1 MNESSDS
8 KFSET
13 DTVNDIKPPA
23 DSVYTFS
30 DNCESDEGEL
40 KFKMKNIISPK
51 DSSTN
56 QTDKPSP
63 TGRETDSL
71 VSTATESNSELK
83 PSIGVNEETS
93 SSKSPK
99 QHVLPVKVKR
109 VPNGSIHRALPTGKP
124 AAYAIEKK
132 TTKARAKPKRK
143 ALVAMYQSQIS
154 DNKMGIK
161 LKLKK
166 SEVLTVLPPAKSKK
180 VAKSNRKRSR
190 KSKPKNTSDSDDSSY
205 EKKPRRVNNNKAT
218 TVEKEP
224 EEQTPWG
231 ILIPEPILL
240 KIFENVV
247 NQEGCLPAL
256 VRLGKV
262 CSLWN
267 HVSVTPKLWQ
277 SLDFSTWAKE
287 KWRTEL
293 NLKWLIENRMQSCT
307 DLNIGNHFFL
317 ICLTETFI
325 YLPPF

>member
-1 MNESSDS
+1 MNESSET
-8 KFSET
+8 KFSDTET
-13 DTVNDIKPPA
+13 ANDIKPPA
-23 DSVYTFS
+23 DSIYTFS

-40 KFKMKNIISPK
+40 KFKIKNIISPK
-51 DSSTN
+51 DCATN
-56 QTDKPSP
+56 QSEKPP
-63 TGRETDSL
+63 ITETDSF
-71 VSTATESNSELK
+71 VNNESVQSNLDTKTSVG
-83 PSIGVNEETS
+83 IDEETS
-93 SSKSPK
+93 CSKSPK

-109 VPNGSIHRALPTGKP
+109 VPNGSIHQTGGKP

-132 TTKARAKPKRK
+132 ITKVRAKPKRK

-166 SEVLTVLPPAKSKK
+166 SEVLTVLPPSKTKK

-190 KSKPKNTSDSDDSSY
+190 KAKPKITSDSDDSSY

-224 EEQTPWG
+224 QEQSPWG
-231 ILIPEPILL
+231 ILIPEQILL
-240 KIFENVV
+240 KVFENVV
-247 NQEGCLPAL
+247 QQEGCLPAL
-256 VRLGKV
+256 VRMGKV

-267 HVSVTPKLWQ
+267 QVSVTPRLWH
-277 SLDFSTWAKE
+277 SLDFSAWTKE

-307 DLNIGNHFFL
+307 DLNIGKFY
-317 ICLTETFI
+317 IVCLFQ
-325 YLPPF
+325 

>member
-1 MNESSDS
+1 MNESSER

-13 DTVNDIKPPA
+13 DNVNDIKPPA

-40 KFKMKNIISPK
+40 KFKIKNIISPK
-51 DSSTN
+51 DCSTN
-56 QTDKPSP
+56 QSDKPSP
-63 TGRETDSL
+63 TRRETDSL
-71 VSTATESNSELK
+71 VNNAVLEPNADTK
-83 PSIGVNEETS
+83 PYGVDEETS
-93 SSKSPK
+93 CSKSPK
-99 QHVLPVKVKR
+99 QQVLPVKVKR
-109 VPNGSIHRALPTGKP
+109 VPNGSIHRTQPTGKP
-124 AAYAIEKK
+124 AAFAIEKK

-180 VAKSNRKRSR
+180 GAKSNRKRSR
-190 KSKPKNTSDSDDSSY
+190 KTKPKNTSDSDDSSY

-218 TVEKEP
+218 AVETEP
-224 EEQTPWG
+224 VEQSPWG
-231 ILIPEPILL
+231 IMIPEPILL

-267 HVSVTPKLWQ
+267 QVSVTPRLWN
-277 SLDFSTWAKE
+277 SLDFSSWTKE

-307 DLNIGNHFFL
+307 DLNIGTTT
-317 ICLTETFI
+317 CVACTT
-325 YLPPF
+325 Y

>member
-1 MNESSDS
+1 MNESSES

-13 DTVNDIKPPA
+13 DTVNDINRPPA

-40 KFKMKNIISPK
+40 KFKIKNIISPK
-51 DSSTN
+51 DCSTN
-56 QTDKPSP
+56 QSDKSSP
-63 TGRETDSL
+63 TGHETDSIL
-71 VSTATESNSELK
+71 NTVTEPSPDAK
-83 PSIGVNEETS
+83 PSIALDEETS
-93 SSKSPK
+93 CSKSPK

-109 VPNGSIHRALPTGKP
+109 VPNGSIHPTGKP
-124 AAYAIEKK
+124 AAYALEKK
-132 TTKARAKPKRK
+132 ATKVRAKPKRK

-166 SEVLTVLPPAKSKK
+166 SEVLTVLPSAKSKK

-190 KSKPKNTSDSDDSSY
+190 KAKPKNTSDSDDSSY

-224 EEQTPWG
+224 EEQSPWG
-231 ILIPEPILL
+231 ITLPEPILL
-240 KIFENVV
+240 KIFENVI
-247 NQEGCLPAL
+247 NQDGCLPAL

-267 HVSVTPKLWQ
+267 QVSVTSRLWH
-277 SLDFSTWAKE
+277 SLDFSSWAKE

-293 NLKWLIENRMQSCT
+293 NLKWLIENRMLSCT
-307 DLNIGNHFFL
+307 DLNIGSIL
-317 ICLTETFI
+317 VTSLTEPVI
-325 YLPPF
+325 

>member
-1 MNESSDS
+1 MNESSES

-13 DTVNDIKPPA
+13 DPANDIKPPA

-40 KFKMKNIISPK
+40 KFKIKNIISPK
-51 DSSTN
+51 DSTAN
-56 QTDKPSP
+56 QSDKASPSDSRETESIPHTITESISDVKPS
-63 TGRETDSL
+63 TGID
-71 VSTATESNSELK
+71 V
-83 PSIGVNEETS
+83 ETS
-93 SSKSPK
+93 CSKSPK

-109 VPNGSIHRALPTGKP
+109 VPNGSIHPTGKP

-132 TTKARAKPKRK
+132 ATKVRAKPKRK

-166 SEVLTVLPPAKSKK
+166 SEVLTVLPSAKSKK

-224 EEQTPWG
+224 EEQSPWG
-231 ILIPEPILL
+231 LMIPEPILL

-267 HVSVTPKLWQ
+267 QVSVTPRLWHT
-277 SLDFSTWAKE
+277 LDFSSWTKE

-293 NLKWLIENRMQSCT
+293 NLKWLIENRMQCCT
-307 DLNIGNHFFL
+307 DLNIGKQRARVTSINAVW
-317 ICLTETFI
+317 T
-325 YLPPF
+325 

>member
-1 MNESSDS
+1 MNESSES

-13 DTVNDIKPPA
+13 DTDIKPPA

-40 KFKMKNIISPK
+40 KFKIKNIISPK
-51 DSSTN
+51 DCSTN
-56 QTDKPSP
+56 QSDKPSP
-63 TGRETDSL
+63 TRRETDSL
-71 VSTATESNSELK
+71 VNPVTEPNSDSK
-83 PSIGVNEETS
+83 PSIDEETS
-93 SSKSPK
+93 CSKSPK

-109 VPNGSIHRALPTGKP
+109 VPNGSIHRLHPTGKP

-132 TTKARAKPKRK
+132 ATKARAKPKRK

-180 VAKSNRKRSR
+180 GAKSNRKRSR
-190 KSKPKNTSDSDDSSY
+190 KAKPRNTSDSDDSTY

-224 EEQTPWG
+224 EEQSPWG
-231 ILIPEPILL
+231 IMIPEPILL
-240 KIFENVV
+240 KIFDNVV

-267 HVSVTPKLWQ
+267 QVSVTPRLWN
-277 SLDFSTWAKE
+277 SLDFSAWTKE

-307 DLNIGNHFFL
+307 DLNIGTAL
-317 ICLTETFI
+317 
-325 YLPPF
+325 

>member
-1 MNESSDS
+1 MNESSES

-13 DTVNDIKPPA
+13 DTVNDVKPPA

-40 KFKMKNIISPK
+40 KFKIKNIISPRDNSANQLDK
-51 DSSTN
+51 ASPSDS
-56 QTDKPSP
+56 
-63 TGRETDSL
+63 RETDSIL
-71 VSTATESNSELK
+71 NAATEPNPDLK
-83 PSIGVNEETS
+83 PSIGDEEEEETS
-93 SSKSPK
+93 CSKSPK

-109 VPNGSIHRALPTGKP
+109 LANGSIHHPTGKP

-231 ILIPEPILL
+231 IMLPEPILL

-262 CSLWN
+262 CSQWN
-267 HVSVTPKLWQ
+267 QVSVTPRLWH
-277 SLDFSTWAKE
+277 SLDFSSWTKE

-307 DLNIGNHFFL
+307 DLNIGKISNRL
-317 ICLTETFI
+317 L
-325 YLPPF
+325 

>member
-1 MNESSDS
+1 MNESSES

-13 DTVNDIKPPA
+13 PDTVSDIKPTAA

-40 KFKMKNIISPK
+40 KFKIKNIISPR
-51 DSSTN
+51 DGSTN
-56 QTDKPSP
+56 QSGKQSP
-63 TGRETDSL
+63 TAREADS
-71 VSTATESNSELK
+71 VGVTESPTESK
-83 PSIGVNEETS
+83 SFSGVDEETS
-93 SSKSPK
+93 CSKSPE
-99 QHVLPVKVKR
+99 QHVLPDSVKI
-109 VPNGSIHRALPTGKP
+109 VPNGSVHKTGKP
-124 AAYAIEKK
+124 AAFAMER
-132 TTKARAKPKRK
+132 TTKVRAKPKRK

-166 SEVLTVLPPAKSKK
+166 SDVLTALPPAKSKK
-180 VAKSNRKRSR
+180 AAKSNRKRSR
-190 KSKPKNTSDSDDSSY
+190 RSKPKDSSDSDDSSY
-205 EKKPRRVNNNKAT
+205 EKRPRRVNNNKAT

-224 EEQTPWG
+224 GEPSPWG
-231 ILIPEPILL
+231 TMIPQQLLL

-267 HVSVTPKLWQ
+267 QVSVTSILWQ
-277 SLDFSTWAKE
+277 NLDFASWTKE
-287 KWRTEL
+287 KWRTEM

-307 DLNIGNHFFL
+307 DLNIGN
-317 ICLTETFI
+317 I
-325 YLPPF
+325 

>member
-1 MNESSDS
+1 MNESSES

-13 DTVNDIKPPA
+13 DPTNDIKPAA

-30 DNCESDEGEL
+30 DNCDSDEGEL
-40 KFKMKNIISPK
+40 KFKIKNIISPK
-51 DSSTN
+51 DGSAN
-56 QTDKPSP
+56 QSDKASPSDRDVDAILLGVTEPNPGLKP
-63 TGRETDSL
+63 TGGFD
-71 VSTATESNSELK
+71 V
-83 PSIGVNEETS
+83 ETS
-93 SSKSPK
+93 CSKSPK

-109 VPNGSIHRALPTGKP
+109 VPNGSIHPTGKP
-124 AAYAIEKK
+124 AAFAMEKK
-132 TTKARAKPKRK
+132 TAKVRAKPKRK

-154 DNKMGIK
+154 DNKIGIK

-166 SEVLTVLPPAKSKK
+166 SEVLTVLPPTKSKK

-224 EEQTPWG
+224 EEQSPWG
-231 ILIPEPILL
+231 LMIPEQILL

-247 NQEGCLPAL
+247 NHEGCLPAV

-267 HVSVTPKLWQ
+267 QVSVTPRLWHN
-277 SLDFSTWAKE
+277 LDFSSWTKE

-293 NLKWLIENRMQSCT
+293 NLKWLIENRMQCCT
-307 DLNIGNHFFL
+307 DLNIGN
-317 ICLTETFI
+317 
-325 YLPPF
+325 